1 NKNHCK
7 PCHLFRDYQQKIPCS
22 KFSSASYG
30 KTYNGTTLLK

>member
-1 NKNHCK
+1 
-7 PCHLFRDYQQKIPCS
+7 QQKIPCS